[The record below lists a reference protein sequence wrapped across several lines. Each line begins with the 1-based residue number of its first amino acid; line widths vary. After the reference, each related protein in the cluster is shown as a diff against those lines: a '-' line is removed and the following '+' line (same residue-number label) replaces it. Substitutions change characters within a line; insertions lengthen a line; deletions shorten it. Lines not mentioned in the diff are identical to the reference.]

1 MEKKHLSTIVSILA
15 VFTLIGL
22 GAYAFADPGK
32 DYGRHGRGM
41 GYYGRGGDDCEMGY
55 GHRRGYGR
63 SSFYG
68 DLSDEEIKKL
78 DEEKNAFFE
87 ATDDLKR
94 KIYQKRLELRSELAN
109 KEPDEK
115 NALNIQKDLSNL
127 EAQMGQKRIEHLV
140 KMKKINPDL
149 AGQGRGYHG
158 RGKGPHANFQ
168 GEHCW

>member
-1 MEKKHLSTIVSILA
+1 MKKKHLSTIVSILA

-22 GAYAFADPGK
+22 GAYAFADSGR
-32 DYGRHGRGM
+32 DDGRHGRGM

-55 GHRRGYGR
+55 VHRKGYGR

-94 KIYQKRLELRSELAN
+94 NIYQKRLELRSELAK

-115 NALNIQKDLSNL
+115 NAFNIQKDLSSL
-127 EAQMGQKRIEHLV
+127 EAQMDQKRIEHLV

-149 AGQGRGYHG
+149 AGKGWGYHG
-158 RGKGPHANFQ
+158 RGQGPRGHSQ
-168 GEHCW
+168 GDRCW